1 MPRQA
6 GYYEWDDADL
16 RPGSKKEGGW
26 HQTLFDA
33 DGKLKGN
40 ARFVPSDEAEF
51 EPTVVYE
58 TVYVTSD
65 TRREEF
71 FDDEM
76 KEAIAEALT
85 ALLMQG
91 ASRIAPHAKAWF
103 GKRVRAMRHSAKWG
117 RGKQVEQS
125 QVGQG
130 DEVADEVLSSALVE
144 SDQPVPRPKMS
155 SSEAQARMI
164 AATAAQAFA
173 EEQMRMVTGAEIVD
187 ASDIDEVRMQ
197 LASIP
202 KQELEDLIALLGRRP
217 ELLSDD
223 NLANL
228 AAPLQRQHR
237 ELEPAP
243 KRRESQK

>member
-1 MPRQA
+1 
-6 GYYEWDDADL
+6 
-16 RPGSKKEGGW
+16 
-26 HQTLFDA
+26 
-33 DGKLKGN
+33 
-40 ARFVPSDEAEF
+40 
-51 EPTVVYE
+51 
-58 TVYVTSD
+58 
-65 TRREEF
+65 
-71 FDDEM
+71 
-76 KEAIAEALT
+76 
-85 ALLMQG
+85 
-91 ASRIAPHAKAWF
+91 
-103 GKRVRAMRHSAKWG
+103 MRHSAEWG

-155 SSEAQARMI
+155 SSESKARMI

-228 AAPLQRQHR
+228 AASLQRQHR